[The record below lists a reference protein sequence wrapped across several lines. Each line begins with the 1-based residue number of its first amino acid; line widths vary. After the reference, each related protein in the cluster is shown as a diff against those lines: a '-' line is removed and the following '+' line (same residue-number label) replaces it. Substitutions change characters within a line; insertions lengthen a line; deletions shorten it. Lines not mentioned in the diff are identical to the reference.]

1 MQHTPLMPI
10 PVAVLTHAAGP
21 HLDAYLAGLAA
32 SSEVGEVSIADP
44 SGSTFAAAQKA
55 LGQKLKATGKSAVA
69 LLREAKPK
77 FALVTMEAVLA
88 PPAIDA
94 ALEQG
99 CHVLAEKPGC
109 VRASDFEPLVRK
121 AEAKHLHLS
130 LAFANRLRPEAREAQ
145 RLVREGRFGKLY
157 GMEIHLVADQ
167 TRLKSPN
174 YRQAWY
180 GQKARG
186 GGGHLTWLGIHWLDL
201 ALFITGA
208 EVEAV
213 AGFSGNVGGQPL
225 DVEDANA
232 VALRFSNGFFGTLTS
247 GYYLDRGYHQHIKI
261 WGEKGWLELN
271 HQPEVSLKW
280 YSTAEPKVADV
291 QTYTPPKE
299 PTGYTP
305 FVHACVRAAAG
316 LQDPPVTGREG
327 LRVLDAIYAFYEAAK
342 SGQTKAVKRR

>member
-1 MQHTPLMPI
+1 MPI

-32 SSEVGEVSIADP
+32 STEVGEVSVWDA
-44 SGSTFAAAQKA
+44 SSSTFALAQKT
-55 LGQKLKATGKSAVA
+55 LGPKVKATGKDLTTV
-69 LLREAKPK
+69 LRDAKPK
-77 FALVTMEAVLA
+77 LAVIAMEATLA
-88 PPAIDA
+88 PAAIDA
-94 ALEQG
+94 ALDHG
-99 CHVLAEKPGC
+99 CHVHAEKPAC

-121 AEAKHLHLS
+121 AEGKHLHLM

-145 RLVREGRFGKLY
+145 RLVREGRLGKLY

-167 TRLKSPN
+167 TRLKSPS
-174 YRQAWY
+174 YKQAWY
-180 GQKARG
+180 AQKARA

-232 VALRFSNGFFGTLTS
+232 AALKFTGGYFGTLTS
-247 GYYLDRGYHQHIKI
+247 GYYLDRGYHQHLKV

-280 YSTAEPKVADV
+280 YSTAEPKVNGI
-291 QTYTPPKE
+291 QTYTPPNE

-305 FVHACVRAAAG
+305 WVHACARAAAG

-327 LRVLDAIYAFYEAAK
+327 LRVLDTIFAFYEAAK
-342 SGQTKAVKRR
+342 SGQTKAVKRG